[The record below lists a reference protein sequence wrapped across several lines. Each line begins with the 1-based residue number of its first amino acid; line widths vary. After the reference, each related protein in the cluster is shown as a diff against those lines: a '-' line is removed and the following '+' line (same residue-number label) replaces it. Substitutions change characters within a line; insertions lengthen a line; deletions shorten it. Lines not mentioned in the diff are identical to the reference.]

1 MYDRRHVHHRARIA
15 NNYAEDG
22 GTPLQATGK
31 AQAIKSLVKAID
43 DFRAQQEYAM
53 PDLYHALT
61 EDDCDPESEPEF
73 GLEVGAGVAGCVTC
87 SKESS
92 VLDIGQRSLFCG
104 GRYKKRTYI

>member
-1 MYDRRHVHHRARIA
+1 MAA
-15 NNYAEDG
+15 Q
-22 GTPLQATGK
+22 TPATITDVRD
-31 AQAIKSLVKAID
+31 APLL
-43 DFRAQQEYAM
+43 E
-53 PDLYHALT
+53 